1 MRPKVACHVWMCLAA
16 CRIRRSV
23 SSERLNGARG
33 GRTSVDRL
41 VVDDEGRA
49 GDDRDKRR
57 VLEDL
62 VKLQTLALV
71 SCSRRLRLEEENACE
86 RASWL

>member
-49 GDDRDKRR
+49 SHDCDERR

-62 VKLQTLALV
+62 VNLQAFALV